1 MEVLTINVARAPEV
15 VAIGN
20 ARENIASEIAFDYS
34 PWVKRFGEGT
44 CYLHVQRP
52 QDANPYEAV
61 LEEDETSGRVIWRP
75 TNADTDFTG
84 RGRAQFVFRYGEVE
98 ARSVTF
104 YITSAV
110 SLDATGDPPDPW
122 ETWMDALEDL
132 ADETTLNAREA
143 RSAANAAGTSATGAQ
158 RSATDAESA
167 KTNAVAASEAAAAS
181 ASHYPQIVGG
191 VWYVWSP
198 TAGEYISTGIDA
210 QGEDGV
216 SPTVEITAIQGGHRV
231 VITDAAGPHTFDVT
245 DGATPDLSA
254 YRTAS
259 EQDEIDD
266 AQDEELNNLKSALGQ
281 VGYYIPPLV
290 LGNIVINA
298 QGVPTYQVRNY
309 GVITPQGS
317 FCKFTKGTVLS
328 LSDYSN
334 AQFATGIKIS
344 DNKLGNSGWITS
356 GSYTIQETGEYILNI
371 QSKPTT
377 AQESIDALLSLLVI
391 NNASVSN
398 QLETILTEIT
408 RNNFSQNGFKTI
420 GTISSSWPQG
430 VCCVGDKVL
439 CFYASND
446 AHTNTAN
453 VLVYGIADLTTEI
466 ARFAHNTGHAASA
479 DYAPDTDTL
488 LISNGNNPAPTP
500 IVYMVGKYASKLESL
515 TNIVYDATDVSQLNL
530 SALTNQSIVACFGE
544 TGDIVYVVTAPDS
557 YDSDYVKTI
566 YKLQIGYGTN
576 QFADVGTYAYIDD
589 DSPNG
594 TAKIIAQY
602 KVSFPGELQG
612 LKFNGKLLIPCDT
625 RKGFFATKTA
635 FIVSVSMDG
644 LNAKIDKTVW
654 VPLINKNGGLPGY
667 EVEDILLH
675 DYRAF
680 IPAPVASKIY
690 VFNASELN

>member
-1 MEVLTINVARAPEV
+1 MFNIPNLPAFPGTNLNDINLDWLIAKMKELDTAF
-15 VAIGN
+15 
-20 ARENIASEIAFDYS
+20 REWPRS
-34 PWVKRFGEGT
+34 PRIE
-44 CYLHVQRP
+44 
-52 QDANPYEAV
+52 N
-61 LEEDETSGRVIWRP
+61 
-75 TNADTDFTG
+75 
-84 RGRAQFVFRYGEVE
+84 
-98 ARSVTF
+98 
-104 YITSAV
+104 
-110 SLDATGDPPDPW
+110 
-122 ETWMDALEDL
+122 
-132 ADETTLNAREA
+132 
-143 RSAANAAGTSATGAQ
+143 
-158 RSATDAESA
+158 
-167 KTNAVAASEAAAAS
+167 
-181 ASHYPQIVGG
+181 G
-191 VWYVWSP
+191 VWYVYDEK
-198 TAGEYISTGIDA
+198 TGEYVSTGVSATGPQGVPGPAGPQGVPGPAGPQGVPGAQGIPGQAPYIGGNGNWFVWDA
-210 QGEDGV
+210 QNLAYVDSGIHAQGPSGEV
-216 SPTVEITAIQGGHRV
+216 TQEE
-231 VITDAAGPHTFDVT
+231 FD
-245 DGATPDLSA
+245 
-254 YRTAS
+254 
-259 EQDEIDD
+259 
-266 AQDEELNNLKSALGQ
+266 NLKSHLGQ
-281 VGYYIPPLV
+281 IGYYIPPLV
-290 LGNIVINA
+290 LGNILINA
-298 QGVPTYQVRNY
+298 QGMPTYQVRNY

-328 LSDYSN
+328 LSDYLN
-334 AQFATGIKIS
+334 AQFSTGIKIS
-344 DNKLGNSGWITS
+344 DNKFRDSGWITS
-356 GSYTIQETGEYILNI
+356 GSYTIPETGEYFLNI

-408 RNNFSQNGFKTI
+408 RNDFSQNGFKTI

-439 CFYASND
+439 CFYALDD
-446 AHTNTAN
+446 AHATAN
-453 VLVYGIADLTTEI
+453 VLVYDIADLTTEI
-466 ARFAHNTGHAASA
+466 ARFTHNTGHAPSA

-488 LISNGNNPAPTP
+488 LISNGYNPAPTP

-515 TNIVYDATDVSQLNL
+515 TNIEYDAADVSQLNL

-544 TGDIVYVVTAPDS
+544 TGDIVYVVTAPDA

-576 QFADVGTYAYIDD
+576 QIADVGTYAYIDN

-594 TAKIIAQY
+594 TAKIIAHY

-625 RKGFFATKTA
+625 RKGFSTTKTA

-654 VPLINKNGGLPGY
+654 IPLINKNGGLPGY